1 MPSNRDPRPVLAGDI
16 GGTKTYLGLF
26 MPGKHRPSLQMTETF
41 SSRRA
46 TGLDQI
52 IEGFL
57 KDKNVSIRSACFGI
71 AGPVL
76 NGRCRTTNLP
86 WVVSEAHLMKRF
98 QWPRVR
104 LFNDLTAT
112 VLAIPSLRGRELHV
126 LHRGQPVKGGPV
138 ALIAP
143 GTGLGM
149 ALLIFHGDT
158 VLPIPSEGGHAGF
171 CPATEDQLALWKYI
185 KVRFGH
191 ASVERVLSGPGLHNI
206 YSFFVSSNRF
216 DEPHWLG
223 DEIRRKDPSRVISE
237 RALQNRNPLCVAALD
252 LFIEIFGAT
261 AGNLALTGL
270 TTGGIYLGGGIP
282 PKILSRLEGK
292 AFMTAFTQ
300 KGRFT
305 ELLKKIPVRVILN
318 DKAAILGAA
327 AEALRMEEENRQPAR
342 RKHR

>member
-1 MPSNRDPRPVLAGDI
+1 MRVLAGDI
-16 GGTKTYLGLF
+16 GGTKTRIALF
-26 MPGKHRPSLQMTETF
+26 EGSPEKLEMRAEETF
-41 SSRRA
+41 ASAEFSGVETIARRFMSKHGGA
-46 TGLDQI
+46 C
-52 IEGFL
+52 E
-57 KDKNVSIRSACFGI
+57 RACFGI
-71 AGPVL
+71 AGPVKR
-76 NGRCRTTNLP
+76 GRSETTNLP

-112 VLAIPSLRGRELHV
+112 VLAIPFLRGRELHV
-126 LHRGQPVKGGPV
+126 LHRGHPVKGGPV

-158 VLPIPSEGGHAGF
+158 VLPIPSEGGHTGF
-171 CPATEDQLALWKYI
+171 CPTDEDQLALWKYI
-185 KVRFGH
+185 KGRFGH

-206 YSFFVSSNRF
+206 YNFLVSSNRF
-216 DEPHWLG
+216 DEPHWLR

-237 RALQNRNPLCVAALD
+237 LALQNRNPLCVASLD
-252 LFIEIFGAT
+252 LFIAIFGAT

-282 PKILSRLEGK
+282 PKILSRLEGE
-292 AFMTAFTQ
+292 AFMTAFTE

-327 AEALRMEEENRQPAR
+327 AEALRMEEVSMQPAR
-342 RKHR
+342 GKHR